1 MALRIIL
8 WFQSFIHITRA
19 IAGGDDIFIR
29 SPTRTL
35 SAAST
40 WQPDM
45 IEDELSTKRPSIF
58 LVEDDEQILT
68 FTSLYLQEH
77 DFIIVSATDI
87 DEAQKILSTRSLD
100 LAVLDIQVGQRSGY
114 DLLPALIKRSVPTIM
129 LTSFSK
135 TEERIAGLEAG
146 ADDYVTKPFSP
157 RELLAR
163 INAVL
168 MRKNRSH
175 SPKSAAFYKFNG
187 WNLEVGARKLVD
199 PAGVRIHL
207 RTSEFQLLQ
216 MFCEHAGQ
224 TLSREEILG
233 HLYSASNEPMDRSV
247 DLAIS
252 RLRKLIEIN
261 PKEPSMLI
269 TQWSAGYVFTPNV
282 FVE

>member
-1 MALRIIL
+1 MSRERLRVEM
-8 WFQSFIHITRA
+8 
-19 IAGGDDIFIR
+19 IFI
-29 SPTRTL
+29 SPTTRNFL
-35 SAAST
+35 SSLQPGNQNMIHASLPAE
-40 WQPDM
+40 QLRLLL
-45 IEDELSTKRPSIF
+45 I
-58 LVEDDEQILT
+58 EDDEQILT
-68 FTSLYLQEH
+68 FTSQYLQEH
-77 DFIIVSATDI
+77 DFVIVSATDI
-87 DEAQKILSTRSLD
+87 DEAKHILGIQSLD
-100 LAVLDIQVGQRSGY
+100 LAVLDLKVGQRSGY
-114 DLLPALIKRSVPTIM
+114 DLLPDLISRSIPTIM

-146 ADDYVTKPFSP
+146 ADDYITKPFSP

-168 MRKNRSH
+168 MRKSRSRT
-175 SPKSAAFYKFNG
+175 PKAATYFNFNG
-187 WNLEVGARKLVD
+187 WRLDVGARKLVD

-216 MFCEHAGQ
+216 MFCEQAGQ

-233 HLYSASNEPMDRSV
+233 HLHAGSNEPMDRSV

-252 RLRKLIEIN
+252 RLRKLIENN

-282 FVE
+282 SVE